1 MIPAA
6 ARERRAAA
14 LGASLRRAGGGV
26 RQLPALSE
34 LRGALGPDAWASVA
48 ADLDWVAPPPA
59 VAATRARRGL
69 TLFDLR
75 RFLEC
80 PLQASARVLLPV
92 GDDADAMA
100 EAESALR
107 EHEPLDEARAT
118 TIPFLRNVLTG
129 LLAEPARQRTTT
141 SSSSRRTIARPP
153 SRRSRGSSPT
163 ASSAARCASVT
174 WASSA
179 AGATASFRRPAA
191 S

>member
-69 TLFDLR
+69 TLTDLR

-92 GDDADAMA
+92 GDDDDALA
-100 EAESALR
+100 EAESAIR
-107 EHEPLDEARAT
+107 EHEPLDEARAA
-118 TIPFLRNVLTG
+118 TIPFLRDVLTG
-129 LLAEPARQRTTT
+129 LLAGPREAATT
-141 SSSSRRTIARPP
+141 SSSPKRTIERPP
-153 SRRSRGSSPT
+153 SRRSRGRSPT

-174 WASSA
+174 SASSA
-179 AGATASFRRPAA
+179 AGATASCRRPAA